1 MGYGLVK
8 EGVQRLG
15 AAIAILLISIVFL
28 LFYVH
33 LLVSSCSI
41 VMIAF
46 LHATTVLA
54 IALAKK
60 RFLQWGVPSL
70 VVSAIWLW
78 AMSGCVSLV
87 GIEVVW
93 YVSGI
98 FLILLNLFMM
108 GAAFCGKWR
117 WYHWGWPWLFYTLL
131 VVSECL
137 TLLIWASC

>member
-46 LHATTVLA
+46 LHATMVLA

-70 VVSAIWLW
+70 VVSEGTVCIPT
-78 AMSGCVSLV
+78 
-87 GIEVVW
+87 
-93 YVSGI
+93 
-98 FLILLNLFMM
+98 LFFTKI
-108 GAAFCGKWR
+108 AAR
-117 WYHWGWPWLFYTLL
+117 
-131 VVSECL
+131 
-137 TLLIWASC
+137 